1 MTSMGNGSDIF
12 RRVLR
17 AREAAGARNW
27 LHRSLE
33 AIDGDFAFR
42 ITVMTAG
49 MLSTVA
55 LAFGLLS
62 L

>member
-1 MTSMGNGSDIF
+1 MTIMGNRSGMF
-12 RRVLR
+12 RRVFR
-17 AREAAGARNW
+17 AGEPAGARHW
-27 LHRSLE
+27 LHRLLE
-33 AIDGDFAFR
+33 AIDGDLAFR

-55 LAFGLLS
+55 FAFGLLS